1 MNKVDEIYVGIL
13 KETGQFYYVSVLVE
27 KRAKTVKLL
36 NDEGTILGHKG
47 MTLSLNNLAQEANR
61 FGVLG
66 DTVCISLEDD
76 EILVRSNILEQL
88 TNRQHALQ
96 LKIKETLLIKRRVSN
111 RRKTQLAQLNK
122 QIDTILSK

>member
-1 MNKVDEIYVGIL
+1 MNKVEEIYVGIL
-13 KETGQFYYVSVLVE
+13 KEEGQFYYVPVLVE
-27 KRAKTVKLL
+27 KRAKTLKLVQ
-36 NDEGTILGHKG
+36 DEGILLGHKG
-47 MTLSLNNLAQEANR
+47 MTLSLNNLAQEASR

-66 DTVCISLEDD
+66 DTVCISLKDD

-96 LKIKETLLIKRRVSN
+96 LKIKKILLAGGRVSN
-111 RRKTQLAQLNK
+111 RRKSQLAQLNK

>member
-1 MNKVDEIYVGIL
+1 MKQVTQIYVGIL
-13 KETGQFYYVSVLVE
+13 KEEGQFYYVPVLVE
-27 KRAKTVKLL
+27 RRAKTLKLVQ
-36 NDEGTILGHKG
+36 DEGILLGHKG
-47 MTLSLNNLAQEANR
+47 MTLSLSNLSQEANR

>member
-1 MNKVDEIYVGIL
+1 MKQVTQIYVGIL
-13 KETGQFYYVSVLVE
+13 KEEGQFYYVPVLVE
-27 KRAKTVKLL
+27 RRAKTLKLVQ
-36 NDEGTILGHKG
+36 DEGILLGHKG

-66 DTVCISLEDD
+66 DTVFISLEDD

-96 LKIKETLLIKRRVSN
+96 LKIKETLLMKRRVSN
-111 RRKTQLAQLNK
+111 RRKSQLAQLNK

>member
-1 MNKVDEIYVGIL
+1 MNKVKQIYVGIL
-13 KETGQFYYVSVLVE
+13 KEEGQFYYVPVLVE
-27 KRAKTVKLL
+27 KRAKTLKLVQ
-36 NDEGTILGHKG
+36 DEGILLGHKG

-88 TNRQHALQ
+88 TNRQHAVQ

-111 RRKTQLAQLNK
+111 RRKAQLAQLNK

>member
-1 MNKVDEIYVGIL
+1 MSKVKTIYIGIL
-13 KETGQFYYVSVLVE
+13 KETGKFHYVPVLVE
-27 KRAKTVKLL
+27 GRAKTVKLI
-36 NDEGTILGHKG
+36 NDEGILLGHKG

-61 FGVLG
+61 FGVFG
-66 DTVCISLEDD
+66 DTVCISLEDN

>member
-13 KETGQFYYVSVLVE
+13 KETGHFYYVPVLVE

-47 MTLSLNNLAQEANR
+47 MTLSLNNLTQEVQR
-61 FGVLG
+61 FGVIG
-66 DTVCISLEDD
+66 DTVCISLEDN
-76 EILVRSNILEQL
+76 ENAVRMNIFEKLTTRQNILQ
-88 TNRQHALQ
+88 A
-96 LKIKETLLIKRRVSN
+96 KIKETWLAKGTISN